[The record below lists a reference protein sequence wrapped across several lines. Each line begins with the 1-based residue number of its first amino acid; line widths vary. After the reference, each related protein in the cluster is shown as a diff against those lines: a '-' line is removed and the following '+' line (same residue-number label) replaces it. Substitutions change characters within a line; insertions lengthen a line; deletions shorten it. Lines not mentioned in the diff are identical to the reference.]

1 MSKNRFFNHK
11 SPRNSAKLVRKFSN
25 IRLIWASIQA
35 KNTKKA
41 KKVEIFLDKKNPT
54 ARVLMLEH
62 STWFHSIGNFPENFL
77 GLFGGF
83 GDRYKAYSVINPGQ
97 KH

>member
-41 KKVEIFLDKKNPT
+41 KKVEIFLDKKNSHGQSID
-54 ARVLMLEH
+54 ARAFYMVPFNWKFSREFFR
-62 STWFHSIGNFPENFL
+62 SVW
-77 GLFGGF
+77 GLRGL
-83 GDRYKAYSVINPGQ
+83 I
-97 KH
+97 